1 MTVSSDIHMLDSYQ
15 LAVLAVGSIAFG
27 LFVLFKSGS
36 WTIASAVFLSR
47 RLGLSQMFIGA
58 TVVAFGTSIP
68 ELVTSIN
75 ANLSGYPGLSLGNVV
90 GSNIANVLLVVGATA
105 IVFSMA
111 VRRRTMIADALIVV
125 AATAALV
132 YLMMTGIILRWH
144 GLALFGALLVYIGVR
159 YALERRKG
167 DEPEPEEGEAEDPAI
182 ASTRNALLLLA
193 GGLVGLAAGS
203 EILVQGAVAAGIAL
217 DVPEAV
223 IGVTV
228 VALGTSLPELATC
241 LVAALRRRTDMLVGN
256 ILGSNLFNILSI
268 VGLTALVKPLVI
280 EPEVMAVEMW
290 VMAATTALFSVWL
303 LTVARIGRVLG
314 IAMILAYGI
323 FIVWQ
328 FRQFLPL

>member
-1 MTVSSDIHMLDSYQ
+1 MHVLDSYQ
-15 LAVLAVGSIAFG
+15 LAVLAIGSIAFG

-111 VRRRTMIADALIVV
+111 VKRRTMIADALIVV
-125 AATAALV
+125 LATAALV
-132 YLMMTGIILRWH
+132 YLMMTGIVLRWQ
-144 GLALFGALLVYIGVR
+144 GLALFGALLVYIGAR
-159 YALERRKG
+159 YALERRNG
-167 DEPEPEEGEAEDPAI
+167 VEPEPEEDAEDAAI
-182 ASTRNALLLLA
+182 TSIRHALLLLA
-193 GGLVGLAAGS
+193 GGLVGLVIGS
-203 EILVQGAVAAGIAL
+203 EILVQGAVAAGVAL

-290 VMAATTALFSVWL
+290 VMVATTALFSVWL
-303 LTVARIGRVLG
+303 LAVARIGRVLG

-328 FRQFLPL
+328 FRQFLAL